1 MNTIRTFALSLALA
15 SSLASAAAPLET
27 PDRFCITQYNQCL
40 AAVTSPADKTA
51 DKTADKAEGIKNNE
65 LVWNAKNGDKVAA
78 LKLKGDVARGKK
90 SYELCAACHLA
101 NGAGLPNIRLP
112 QIAGQHTTVM
122 IKQLSDLRAGIR
134 YAPTMEPFAVTRSG
148 PQELADLAAY
158 IETLCIPRQHGRYD
172 GADAN
177 QKIAEGK
184 AIYIDK
190 CKICHGADGDGD
202 KDQFYPVIAGQ
213 HYQYL
218 VRQLIEIRD
227 GTGFVIRRN
236 SDPDMVKALKK
247 FSDGD
252 RVAVS
257 AYMASLSMPGKM
269 CPAGS
274 EVAKK

>member
-1 MNTIRTFALSLALA
+1 MKTLFAFAVTLVLAVALP
-15 SSLASAAAPLET
+15 SGAAPL
-27 PDRFCITQYNQCL
+27 DRADKFCIAQYNQCL
-40 AAVTSPADKTA
+40 ASVPTSADKTEEA
-51 DKTADKAEGIKNNE
+51 KGNGLA
-65 LVWNAKNGDKVAA
+65 WNAKNGDKIAA
-78 LKLKGDVARGKK
+78 LKLKGDIARGKK
-90 SYELCAACHLA
+90 SYEICSACHLRT
-101 NGAGLPNIRLP
+101 GSGLPKINIP

-134 YAPTMEPFAVTRSG
+134 YAPTMEPFASTLKG

-158 IETLCIPRQHGRYD
+158 IETLCIPAGHGKYE

-184 AIYIDK
+184 AVYLEK
-190 CKICHGADGDGD
+190 CKVCHGADGAGD

-227 GTGFVIRRN
+227 GLRRN
-236 SDPDMVKALKK
+236 SDPDMVKALKR
-247 FSDGD
+247 FSDND

-257 AYMASLSMPGKM
+257 AYMAGLSM
-269 CPAGS
+269 AGRTCS
-274 EVAKK
+274 AVANIKKK